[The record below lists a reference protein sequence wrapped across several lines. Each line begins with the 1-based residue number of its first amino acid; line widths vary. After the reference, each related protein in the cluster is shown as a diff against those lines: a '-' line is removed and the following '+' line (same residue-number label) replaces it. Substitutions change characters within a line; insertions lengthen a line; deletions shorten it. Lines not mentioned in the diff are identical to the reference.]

1 MPHCPA
7 CGAANPDEAR
17 FCRECR
23 TRLESYARARE
34 TWEPEEE
41 IPQPRTTPVPG
52 TGSAIKSIGISTAS
66 LILGLLGTGPLAL
79 IVGWL
84 ALRRHAPNPGQAK
97 AGLALGIAGTVVLAA
112 IVTARLAAGDPLR
125 RPLTPERVPE
135 FVAGISERAGK
146 IEARA
151 DRLLEKLGP
160 GAEGELAEVFSALR
174 TIDDLVAELDSTPPE
189 MLDTIRDYIFEELDR
204 ARSALGNR

>member
-79 IVGWL
+79 VVGWL

-97 AGLALGIAGTVVLAA
+97 AGLVLGIAGTVILAA

-151 DRLLEKLGP
+151 DQLMEKLGP
-160 GAEGELAEVFSALR
+160 GAEGELADVFSALR